1 MRHCMSSFKIE
12 IASFFVGRG
21 ARGARE
27 VRGAGGIGQWGY
39 RFKI

>member
-1 MRHCMSSFKIE
+1 MSSFKIE

-27 VRGAGGIGQWGY
+27 VRGGGQVKGSMVSK
-39 RFKI
+39 FKF

>member
-1 MRHCMSSFKIE
+1 MSSFKIE

-27 VRGAGGIGQWGY
+27 VRGARSRGFGFQNL
-39 RFKI
+39 KL

>member
-1 MRHCMSSFKIE
+1 MSSFKIE

-27 VRGAGGIGQWGY
+27 VRGAGGPGQGGY
-39 RFKI
+39 CFNLKL